1 MKASWYEKQGVANDV
16 LMVGEMDDPVAG
28 PGEVRIRVMASGINP
43 GDVKKRNN
51 SFGVGMPHP
60 RVIPHS
66 DGAGIVDQIGADVDA
81 QWLGRRVWCYGAQSY
96 RPFGTAAEYTVVP
109 IAQVTPL
116 PDSVS
121 FSVGATLGIPAITA
135 YQTIQVAGPLAGKPV
150 LVQGG
155 AGAVGSWAVQLAH
168 QQKARVIA
176 VVRSDADRE
185 IAFQAGADEVLLAS
199 DGLAAQIKNIAPEGV
214 QHIAEVA
221 FAANIELDAQVLAQ
235 GGSIASYA
243 TDSPNPAIPFWPLA
257 FANASLFLI
266 GSDDVPVS
274 VKINASQAIN
284 HCLSSGWAGLPIA
297 EEFALEDIAL
307 AHEAVERPKKRGRI
321 VLRMV

>member
-1 MKASWYEKQGVANDV
+1 MKASWYEQQGAANDV
-16 LMVGEMDDPVAG
+16 LVTGKMDDPVAG
-28 PGEVRIRVMASGINP
+28 LGEVRIRVMASGINP

-51 SFGVGMPHP
+51 SFGVGMPYP

-66 DGAGIVDQIGADVDA
+66 DGAGVIDQVGSDVDDR
-81 QWLGRRVWCYGAQSY
+81 WLGRRVWCYGAQSY

-109 IAQVTPL
+109 IAQAVPL
-116 PDSVS
+116 PDSIS
-121 FSVGATLGIPAITA
+121 FSVGATLGIPAMTA
-135 YQTIQVAGPLAGKPV
+135 YQTIQVAGALAGKRV

-185 IAFQAGADEVLLAS
+185 IAYQAGADEVLLTGE
-199 DGLAAQIKNIAPEGV
+199 GLAAQIKHLAPEGV

-257 FANASLFLI
+257 FANARLFFI
-266 GSDDVPVS
+266 GSDDVPAS
-274 VKINASQAIN
+274 AKSNAAQAIN
-284 HCLSSGWAGLPIA
+284 DCLVSGWEGLPIA

-307 AHEAVERPKKRGRI
+307 AHEAVEHPKKRGRI
-321 VLRMV
+321 ILRMG